1 MRKQMNV
8 DLGQLTPG
16 GFKASLVLIDTFF
29 GFELPQTLPPYIQE
43 IGPILSEEYPPLTP
57 ELSNFINGH
66 ERVLYVSFGTLYST
80 TTDNNSKLLQSFI
93 EAINKKIIDGVV
105 WALVETLKD
114 YFYPTLK
121 LSDGTQIQTSQI
133 LNNEHPYIHIAEFVP
148 QFSILNHTNTKLFF
162 NHGGAGSAH
171 ESLYTGTP
179 MLVLPF
185 AGDQMG
191 NAQKLV
197 SAGVASSLKLT
208 TLDVNDILNK
218 MDLLLKE
225 ENVKNNSERLKVL
238 AKINSKRK
246 YRAADLIEYI
256 LHSSLRILEQ
266 QGNSYFNGL
275 IIIKSQHSYV
285 THFEKRTTKWAYR
298 TSMKILAD
306 IYDGK
311 YDDMTKVTCCN

>member
-179 MLVLPF
+179 
-185 AGDQMG
+185 
-191 NAQKLV
+191 
-197 SAGVASSLKLT
+197 
-208 TLDVNDILNK
+208 I
-218 MDLLLKE
+218 
-225 ENVKNNSERLKVL
+225 
-238 AKINSKRK
+238 
-246 YRAADLIEYI
+246 
-256 LHSSLRILEQ
+256 
-266 QGNSYFNGL
+266 
-275 IIIKSQHSYV
+275 V